1 MHVVYVPEIHYIV
14 NNLENV
20 FIPILKQ
27 ALEETVN
34 VYKYKYL

>member
-20 FIPILKQ
+20 FIPILKTGFGKNCECIQ
-27 ALEETVN
+27 I
-34 VYKYKYL
+34 